1 MNENKNNILS
11 NDKKPSINELLKKL
25 ANSNDIQSYKNKIVN
40 CIEENKKKI
49 LGLNNVDRKYYLL
62 LTRTY
67 YLNELEKMEQI
78 VNIEEMAHKKG
89 DLTQDNYLNLLSYL
103 NILIYFEDLYIFKND
118 NLRGLKLQ
126 AKIIEILKNYL

>member
-11 NDKKPSINELLKKL
+11 NDIKPSINELLKKL

-67 YLNELEKMEQI
+67 YLNELEKIEQI

>member
-1 MNENKNNILS
+1 M
-11 NDKKPSINELLKKL
+11 
-25 ANSNDIQSYKNKIVN
+25 N

-67 YLNELEKMEQI
+67 YLNELEKIEQI

>member
-67 YLNELEKMEQI
+67 YLNELEKIEQI